1 MGAARDCPSI
11 VPPISFFSTSLS
23 TEARLLALARL
34 YARVSAFVAASWTAL
49 LVWLVIAV
57 SPFG

>member
-1 MGAARDCPSI
+1 MGAAKDCPSI
-11 VPPISFFSTSLS
+11 VPPISLSSTSLS
-23 TEARLLALARL
+23 TEARLLAFARF
-34 YARVSAFVAASWTAL
+34 YARVSAFVAASWAAL